1 MNTVTEEL
9 FEVTQAEMIPADIAL
24 LKLEN
29 ETIQSLAAARPRDH
43 HTIKA
48 ELIEQLEAY
57 PSFAATAIYSK
68 PVGRDQGG
76 LMKYA
81 RGLSIRAAEAIAEAY
96 GFNRVRCDVTPVD
109 DNTVKVEATFTDYQ
123 KGRIWQSA
131 GLVSKFYRSRGGKMT
146 RIPDDRFYAVTVK
159 AEESRR
165 IREVILRSVPPGL
178 RSELQELAEGVIDSL
193 LDENTVNKI
202 LGQFSGRG
210 VSEEVLEEYVGR
222 TRSAGWTQEDRINL
236 LGVWNAIEDG
246 ESTVS
251 EVFGQLTAPKPLEE
265 TTGPS
270 VDPVGVTAADLTGG
284 EVVEETKKK
293 KTTRKKSKK
302 KTDEE
307 TEKKTETGLQ
317 RRAFEN
323 LSRAI
328 GLSKTL
334 EVLSSVIEDINLANT
349 DNYLTEEQTTE
360 LVQLYAER
368 QKSLANDNPDE
379 LF

>member
-146 RIPDDRFYAVTVK
+146 RIPDDRFYGVTVK

-193 LDENTVNKI
+193 LDENTVEKI
-202 LGQFSGRG
+202 VGQFSGRG
-210 VSEEVLEEYVGR
+210 VSEAVLEEYVGR
-222 TRSAGWTQEDRINL
+222 TRSAGWTQQDRINL

-251 EVFGQLTAPKPLEE
+251 EVFPDLPVPKPAEAITE
-265 TTGPS
+265 SSEGS
-270 VDPVGVTAADLTGG
+270 GVTAADLTGG
-284 EVVEETKKK
+284 SVVEEPKKK
-293 KTTRKKSKK
+293 KPAKK
-302 KTDEE
+302 KTVK
-307 TEKKTETGLQ
+307 KKTATKAAAPENGESDASLKLGKAIVSSASLDQLVGL
-317 RRAFEN
+317 
-323 LSRAI
+323 I
-328 GLSKTL
+328 D
-334 EVLSSVIEDINLANT
+334 DINAAGHDGLLT
-349 DNYLTEEQTTE
+349 DTETAA
-360 LVQLYAER
+360 LVDMYAER
-368 QKSLANDNPDE
+368 QKSLAAKDNPEE